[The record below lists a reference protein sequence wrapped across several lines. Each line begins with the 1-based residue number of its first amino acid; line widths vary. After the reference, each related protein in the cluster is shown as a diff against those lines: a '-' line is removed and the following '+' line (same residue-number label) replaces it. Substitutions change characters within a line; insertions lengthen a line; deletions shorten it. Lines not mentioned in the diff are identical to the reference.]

1 MIAIVLLGAGLG
13 AGAWALAIW
22 AFPARPPL
30 GPVLRHLQQP
40 PTAATVS
47 PRFGTVEE
55 AGWAARLGR
64 PAAPVLRRLGMP
76 DARRFRDLVIVGRDV
91 DNYLAE
97 KVTLTLI
104 GLLTPPVA
112 VTVLAV
118 AGSPPS
124 LPVPAVLTLG
134 CAALGFLLP
143 DLRLRAEAARRRED
157 FRHALSAYLDLVV
170 ISLSGGAGI
179 DGALSDSLTVGN
191 GWAFTQIRRALDGAQ
206 LTRTTPWV
214 ALGRLGSELDS
225 RELSELAA
233 SLSLAGTEGARIRTS
248 LTARA
253 QSLRTHLLTDADAA
267 ARAATERMGLAWGLL
282 FLGFLIFIGYPA
294 VEQILTGL

>member
-1 MIAIVLLGAGLG
+1 VIAIVLLGAGFG
-13 AGAWALAIW
+13 GGVWALAIW
-22 AFPARPPL
+22 AFPPRQPL
-30 GPVLRHLQQP
+30 GSMLEHLQQP
-40 PTAATVS
+40 PSPHTVPTSAT
-47 PRFGTVEE
+47 GQE

-76 DARRFRDLVIVGRDV
+76 DLRRSRDLVIVGRDA
-91 DNYLAE
+91 DSYLAE
-97 KVTLTLI
+97 KATLTLV

-112 VTVLAV
+112 VTVLAIL
-118 AGSPPS
+118 GTPPS
-124 LPVPAVLTLG
+124 LPVPAALTLG

-143 DLRLRAEAARRRED
+143 DLRLRADAARRRED

-179 DGALSDSLTVGN
+179 DGALTDSVTVGN
-191 GWAFTQIRRALDGAQ
+191 GWAFTQIRHTLQAAQ

-214 ALGRLGSELDS
+214 ALGRLGTEIDS

-253 QSLRTHLLTDADAA
+253 QSLRTHLLTDADAS

-294 VEQILTGL
+294 VEQILNGL